1 MNMNYCYLIGLNIK
15 QKKLKRVKSYWRL
28 LALKI
33 KELVMKAYKGE
44 EISRSDMGEV
54 FFYLRHIPNVRKTK
68 EEFELYCKMAKKHGL
83 PKPDRNSYVRPLH
96 EKH

>member
-1 MNMNYCYLIGLNIK
+1 MNTNYYCRIKLSTK
-15 QKKLKRVKSYWRL
+15 QKKWKKVKLYWRL

-33 KELVMKAYKGE
+33 KELVMKAYRGE

-54 FFYLRHIPNVRKTK
+54 FFYLRHIPNIRKTE
-68 EEFELYCKMAKKHGL
+68 EEFELYCKMAKEKGL

-96 EKH
+96 ERH